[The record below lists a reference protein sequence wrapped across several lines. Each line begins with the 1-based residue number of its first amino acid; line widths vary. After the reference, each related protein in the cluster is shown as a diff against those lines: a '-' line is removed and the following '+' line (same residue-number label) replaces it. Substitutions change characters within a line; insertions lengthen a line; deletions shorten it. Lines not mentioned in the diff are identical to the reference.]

1 MKKRIVALLLTIVLL
16 LGTAVSA
23 SAASTGFSDIPA
35 GYWAGEAIRREAG
48 KAIVSGYQDGTFR
61 PAQKVTNAQF
71 AVLLARA
78 RRAYASR
85 GASP

>member
-1 MKKRIVALLLTIVLL
+1 MKDIAIQ
-16 LGTAVSA
+16 GAAHAAAQQSA
-23 SAASTGFSDIPA
+23 S
-35 GYWAGEAIRREAG
+35 REAPEL
-48 KAIVSGYQDGTFR
+48 TC
-61 PAQKVTNAQF
+61 